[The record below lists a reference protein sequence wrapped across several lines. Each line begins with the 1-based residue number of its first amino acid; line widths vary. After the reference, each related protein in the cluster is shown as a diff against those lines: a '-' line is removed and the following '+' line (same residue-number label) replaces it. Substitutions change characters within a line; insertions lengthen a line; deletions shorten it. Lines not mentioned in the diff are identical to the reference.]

1 MKMAGIR
8 THFIVAIASALLVV
22 ISKYGFNDM
31 LGMAGTRLDP
41 SRVASGV
48 VTAVGFL
55 GTGII
60 LIRKQNVSG
69 LTTSAG
75 IWATVGVGMAVGAGL
90 YFIGVAVSVII
101 VTVLT
106 ILRKKTRLIK
116 DTLSEQ
122 LTLVLEEGEDLDAL
136 MERIFEGMDMDILS
150 MRAKK
155 QENGSTEI
163 KLAVRYPNSDVRK
176 DIAKTFRE
184 IPNIKSI
191 EI

>member
-90 YFIGVAVSVII
+90 YFIGVAVAVII
-101 VTVLT
+101 VATLT

-122 LTLVLEEGEDLDAL
+122 LTLILDEGEDLDKL
-136 MERIFEGMDMDILS
+136 MDRIFVGMDMEILS
-150 MRAKK
+150 LRAKK
-155 QENGSTEI
+155 QENGTTEI
-163 KLAVRYPNSDVRK
+163 KLSVRYPNSDVRQ

-184 IPNIKSI
+184 IPNIRSI

>member
-22 ISKYGFNDM
+22 ISKYGFHDM

-90 YFIGVAVSVII
+90 YFIGVTVSVII
-101 VTVLT
+101 VTTLT

-122 LTLVLEEGEDLDAL
+122 LTLMLDEGEDLDEL
-136 MERIFEGMDMDILS
+136 MDRIFEGMDMEVLS
-150 MRAKK
+150 LRAKK

-163 KLAVRYPNSDVRK
+163 KLSVRYPNSDVRK

-184 IPNIKSI
+184 IPNIRSI

>member
-22 ISKYGFNDM
+22 ISKYGFGDM
-31 LGMAGTRLDP
+31 LGVAGTRLDP

-90 YFIGVAVSVII
+90 YFIGVTVSVII
-101 VTVLT
+101 VTTLT

-122 LTLVLEEGEDLDAL
+122 LTLILDEGEDLDKL
-136 MERIFEGMDMDILS
+136 MDQIFEGTDMEILS
-150 MRAKK
+150 LRAKK
-155 QENGSTEI
+155 QENGAAEI
-163 KLAVRYPNSDVRK
+163 KLSVRYPNSDVRQN
-176 DIAKTFRE
+176 IAKTFRE